1 MFAYICYLKCI
12 QRDTA
17 RHSNSLGW
25 RTREVSVLQSKP
37 YDFLGEVL
45 DLFLPTSELQAPGFP
60 FGACPSTNTG
70 ASIETPSRQ
79 GCCLHGSSCCRFN
92 ASRNPDEL
100 RWALTQKWGII
111 GGLQTIKG
119 QSLFAVS
126 SVVCSYALLAKKKIQ
141 PDPTEHSQWPPVLP
155 WASWA
160 PPRASS
166 TAEITPVL
174 TRGSQCSLELPS
186 ALSTD

>member
-60 FGACPSTNTG
+60 FEACPSTNTG
-70 ASIETPSRQ
+70 ASIETPSSQ
-79 GCCLHGSSCCRFN
+79 GCCLHGSSCCRIN

-100 RWALTQKWGII
+100 RNIYHIRYHRRTTNHQRSISVCCIQCCLFLCLAGKEKNPAWSRRAL
-111 GGLQTIKG
+111 
-119 QSLFAVS
+119 
-126 SVVCSYALLAKKKIQ
+126 
-141 PDPTEHSQWPPVLP
+141 PVTP
-155 WASWA
+155 
-160 PPRASS
+160 S
-166 TAEITPVL
+166 TAL
-174 TRGSQCSLELPS
+174 SF
-186 ALSTD
+186 LSTS